1 MTRDELREKIRAAAI
16 HFTEEVSAIFGEAF
30 ASVAAEFKSGPME
43 LKSAPK
49 KPALAPPAK
58 PAKAAKQAKPAKA
71 AKPVKPSAKPAKAA
85 KAAKAAKPAAA
96 AAKAKAAADKRNRRS
111 ANELVRVGDEVVKL
125 LSTTKRSMRVEEIN
139 KQLGTNTRQLMR
151 PIQKLI
157 SLGKIKKTG
166 ERRATLYFV

>member
-58 PAKAAKQAKPAKA
+58 PARAAKAAKQAKPAKA

-85 KAAKAAKPAAA
+85 KPAAA
-96 AAKAKAAADKRNRRS
+96 AKAKAKAAADKRNRRS

>member
-1 MTRDELREKIRAAAI
+1 MTREELREKIRAAAI

-43 LKSAPK
+43 LKPAPK
-49 KPALAPPAK
+49 KPTPARPAPKAAKATKAVKPAK
-58 PAKAAKQAKPAKA
+58 PAAKPAKA
-71 AKPVKPSAKPAKAA
+71 AKPATKPAKTAKPAPA
-85 KAAKAAKPAAA
+85 KAKPAS
-96 AAKAKAAADKRNRRS
+96 DKRNRRS

>member
-49 KPALAPPAK
+49 KPAPARPAKAAAAKPAK
-58 PAKAAKQAKPAKA
+58 PAKAPKAVKPAKPAKTT
-71 AKPVKPSAKPAKAA
+71 K
-85 KAAKAAKPAAA
+85 AA